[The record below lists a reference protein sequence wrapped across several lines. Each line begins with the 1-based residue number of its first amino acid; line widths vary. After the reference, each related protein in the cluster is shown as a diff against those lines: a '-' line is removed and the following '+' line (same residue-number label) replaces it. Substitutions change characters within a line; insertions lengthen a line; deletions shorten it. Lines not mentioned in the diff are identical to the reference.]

1 MVILLSTGRDSAVL
15 TDLLRLLSAI
25 LKTDGV
31 SFLPAWL
38 REVFEFPALRPL
50 RDRLT
55 GDAEM
60 FGRFA
65 SGHVLHIN

>member
-1 MVILLSTGRDSAVL
+1 M
-15 TDLLRLLSAI
+15 

-38 REVFEFPALRPL
+38 REVFEFPTLGQL

-65 SGHVLHIN
+65 SGHILHIN